1 MDKTSFEYNTLS
13 IGGYSVIG
21 ARARAREAPPRA
33 RTPPHMTSEVM
44 LSVFIRTWGTAFI
57 RVCTA
62 CVTSCCDVMH
72 LVCTASNSGQLTA
85 QVTTLAN

>member
-44 LSVFIRTWGTAFI
+44 LSVFIRVYPHVGH
-57 RVCTA
+57 RVYPRLHR
-62 CVTSCCDVMH
+62 VCDVM
-72 LVCTASNSGQLTA
+72 L
-85 QVTTLAN
+85 